1 MECKAFLSTSTGLAP
16 MKLTLAGDSEEVE
29 DSEYLAHI
37 L

>member
-1 MECKAFLSTSTGLAP
+1 MECKAFLSTGTGLVP
-16 MKLTLAGDSEEVE
+16 LTLKLAADSEGVE